1 VRSKASAKTYS
12 VVRGGGGEVRVVVR
26 IRDVYGITARFLVA
40 ASQQIKGVGALT
52 TAESLEARAFL
63 DSVAY
68 DDEGG
73 SLTWDVL

>member
-1 VRSKASAKTYS
+1 M
-12 VVRGGGGEVRVVVR
+12 VR
-26 IRDVYGITARFLVA
+26 IRDGYGITARFLVA
-40 ASQQIKGVGALT
+40 ASQQIRGVGALA
-52 TAESLEARAFL
+52 TAEALDARAFL